1 MLGASGSRLL
11 LSVFVRLTLA
21 PLALRSGFGRRKA
34 MAKTFSS
41 EHDLAAYALVADRI
55 TLFYER
61 YPAGRIVT
69 ELVSRTER
77 EVTFRAL
84 VFRGADDL
92 RPAATGWA
100 SEREGDG
107 QINEVACL
115 ENTETSAVGRALANL
130 GFTASSRRPSR
141 EEMEK
146 AARQRAW
153 LASRPRVSEAAPV
166 AVPVAAP
173 LSAPVPTS
181 PLPAPTLPPARI
193 DADPLQRRANAVHDV
208 LGLVERAEAIGFPER
223 RGATLRAAVERPEL
237 APRTLM
243 RLERRIRAWM
253 ARHRPHGR

>member
-1 MLGASGSRLL
+1 
-11 LSVFVRLTLA
+11 
-21 PLALRSGFGRRKA
+21 
-34 MAKTFSS
+34 MAKTLFG
-41 EHDLAAYALVADRI
+41 EHDPSAYALVADRI

-61 YPAGRIVT
+61 YPTGRIVT

-77 EVTFRAL
+77 DVTFRAL
-84 VFRGADDL
+84 VFRGPDDVG
-92 RPAATGWA
+92 PAATGWA
-100 SEREGDG
+100 SEREGAG
-107 QINEVACL
+107 EINEVACL

-153 LASRPRVSEAAPV
+153 LLSRPRVAEATPV
-166 AVPVAAP
+166 AVM
-173 LSAPVPTS
+173 PVP
-181 PLPAPTLPPARI
+181 PLPSLAPPLPPPSHLPL

-208 LGLVERAEAIGFPER
+208 LGLIERAEAIGFPER
-223 RGATLRAAVERPEL
+223 RGMALRAAVERPEL

>member
-1 MLGASGSRLL
+1 M
-11 LSVFVRLTLA
+11 TKIE
-21 PLALRSGFGRRKA
+21 FGRD
-34 MAKTFSS
+34 
-41 EHDLAAYALVADRI
+41 DLADYALVADRI

-69 ELVSRTER
+69 ELHSRTER

-84 VFRGADDL
+84 VYRGPADVQ
-92 RPAATGWA
+92 PAATGWA

-107 QINEVACL
+107 EINRVACL

-146 AARQRAW
+146 AARLHGGR
-153 LASRPRVSEAAPV
+153 RVNLSVPGAVMEAY
-166 AVPVAAP
+166 
-173 LSAPVPTS
+173 
-181 PLPAPTLPPARI
+181 PARLAI
-193 DADPLQRRANAVHDV
+193 DADPLQRRANAVHDL
-208 LGLVERAEAIGFPER
+208 LGLIERAEAIGFPEH
-223 RGATLRAAVERPEL
+223 RGAILRAAVERTDL
-237 APRTLM
+237 TPRTVM

>member
-1 MLGASGSRLL
+1 
-11 LSVFVRLTLA
+11 
-21 PLALRSGFGRRKA
+21 
-34 MAKTFSS
+34 MAKTLSG

-77 EVTFRAL
+77 EITFRAL
-84 VFRGADDL
+84 VFRGAEDAH
-92 RPAATGWA
+92 PAATGWA
-100 SEREGDG
+100 SEREGDS

-146 AARQRAW
+146 AARQRAR
-153 LASRPRVSEAAPV
+153 LVPRPIVAAPV
-166 AVPVAAP
+166 
-173 LSAPVPTS
+173 PVPHL
-181 PLPAPTLPPARI
+181 PL

-208 LGLVERAEAIGFPER
+208 LGLIERAEAIGFSEQ
-223 RGATLRAAVERPEL
+223 RGAAFRDAVFKEERVEL
-237 APRTLM
+237 AFEDKRWFQLLRTGRAVDVM
-243 RLERRIRAWM
+243 KAHGADIKSYATGRRATVAYNVTPQMLLFPLPVREITNNGFQQN
-253 ARHRPHGR
+253 PGY

>member
-1 MLGASGSRLL
+1 M
-11 LSVFVRLTLA
+11 TKT
-21 PLALRSGFGRRKA
+21 GFG
-34 MAKTFSS
+34 
-41 EHDLAAYALVADRI
+41 EHDLSAYALVADRI

-69 ELVSRTER
+69 ELFSRVDR
-77 EVTFRAL
+77 EITFRAL
-84 VFRGADDL
+84 VFRGPEDVN
-92 RPAATGWA
+92 PAATGWA

-107 QINEVACL
+107 QINQVACL

-146 AARQRAW
+146 AARQRARIVP
-153 LASRPRVSEAAPV
+153 RPAPV
-166 AVPVAAP
+166 EPLALLHVP
-173 LSAPVPTS
+173 L
-181 PLPAPTLPPARI
+181 

-208 LGLVERAEAIGFPER
+208 LGLIERAEAIGFPER
-223 RGATLRAAVERPEL
+223 RGVTLRSAVARPEL